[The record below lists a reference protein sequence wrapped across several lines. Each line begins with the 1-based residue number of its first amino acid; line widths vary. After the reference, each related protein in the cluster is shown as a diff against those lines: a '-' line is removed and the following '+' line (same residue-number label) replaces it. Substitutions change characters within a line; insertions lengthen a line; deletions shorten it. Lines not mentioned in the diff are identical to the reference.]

1 MNKFRRL
8 LFVTTLT
15 LTLSSFSMAGEMP
28 GPGIINPPPPP
39 IQLRQAQPPAED
51 EATLDNVEFL
61 VWILLVRNLNI
72 LL

>member
-15 LTLSSFSMAGEMP
+15 LSLSSFSMAGEMP
-28 GPGIINPPPPP
+28 GPGISNPPPP

-51 EATLDNVEFL
+51 EAILDHVEFFIWTL
-61 VWILLVRNLNI
+61 FVRNLNI
-72 LL
+72 LP